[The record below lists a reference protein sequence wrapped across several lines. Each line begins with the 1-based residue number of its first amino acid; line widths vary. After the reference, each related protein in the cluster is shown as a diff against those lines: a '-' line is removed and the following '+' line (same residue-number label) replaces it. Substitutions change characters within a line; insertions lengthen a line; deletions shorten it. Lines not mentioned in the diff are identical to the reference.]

1 MMVVHRM
8 VVADLEKS
16 GEVHSLEVEC
26 KGPGYREAEFSS
38 VAQSSLN
45 LCDTMD

>member
-16 GEVHSLEVEC
+16 EVHSLEVEC

-38 VAQSSLN
+38 VQSLSRL
-45 LCDTMD
+45 